1 MRRPLFI
8 PFLLILVSF
17 VWAGSFLVVSY
28 ATQEISPVY
37 LGFLRFLVATPVMV
51 LIVFIQRKPLRL
63 PRKEV
68 PWLVVL
74 GLTGVTFLYLFQF
87 VGITETNAPTAS
99 VLINMNVIFITI
111 LSALFLH
118 ELVTKRRAA
127 GVLLSVLGVIV
138 IMFSDL
144 SVQHLSFTSVFF
156 IGCLLVLCS
165 AFCWALYTLVG
176 KRLIETYDPFVIT
189 AYAFLFGTVLYLPF
203 VVDIGPMMLRISM
216 NGWLVIMYLALACSI
231 FGYLGWYYALQRIDA
246 SKAAVFL
253 NFIPLFTILMSIL
266 LGQQLTWFFFLGAVL
281 IIYGVYITQ
290 R

>member
-127 GVLLSVLGVIV
+127 GVLLSFLGVIV

-203 VVDIGPMMLRISM
+203 VVDIGPMMLHISM